1 DVFAGKKSAQIREI
15 LISES
20 AWEEMTCL
28 FAPSLDYELASHS
41 HKLNNLHEFC
51 WYKCEHAAD
60 SSIDQGHP
68 LPSGLVTLLP

>member
-1 DVFAGKKSAQIREI
+1 MHFFTYI
-15 LISES
+15 
-20 AWEEMTCL
+20 
-28 FAPSLDYELASHS
+28 APYSLLSKLVLDYELASHS

-68 LPSGLVTLLP
+68 LPSGLVALLP